1 MKLGKIRK
9 ALEGLLLDVNLGRVT
24 TDKAILTWDSDEDL
38 KSGDFVRGIDEDGN
52 EYNLEDGDYVTD
64 DGKTIVV
71 EGNKVVEIKDKEA
84 EVSNETPT
92 NEEFARTTIQNFEV
106 SYSEKEQLIAAAY
119 RELGGN
125 GYLAE
130 AGDDYAVFYFYNG
143 DWEPAGYMRYD
154 IEWVDGKPVL
164 SNPVEVK
171 PSYVPK
177 TDVANDVVEET
188 KETEVTEVKEV
199 TEEMAGVQEMARLQE
214 TDGESPVEPDVEPD
228 EDQPE
233 PASTEETVEDKVAKL
248 EDLVAKL
255 EAQIGELENRIA
267 KLEDRIGKLE
277 ETPKTVEEE
286 FRSMSRPKG
295 NGRKENNIIR
305 FAEA

>member
-1 MKLGKIRK
+1 MRLGKIRK

-24 TDKAILTWDSDEDL
+24 TDKAIITWDSDEDL
-38 KSGDFVRGIDEDGN
+38 KSGDFVRGIDEEGN
-52 EYNLEDGDYVTD
+52 EYDLEDGDYVTD

-71 EGNKVVEIKDKEA
+71 EGNKVVEIRDKEA

-92 NEEFARTTIQNFEV
+92 NEEFARMTIRNFAV
-106 SYSEKEQLIAAAY
+106 SYGEKEQLIADAY
-119 RELGGN
+119 TQMGGY
-125 GYLAE
+125 GYLTE
-130 AGDDYAVFYFYNG
+130 AGDEYAIFYIYNG

-171 PSYVPK
+171 PAFVVK
-177 TDVANDVVEET
+177 DVEKEVEEEK
-188 KETEVTEVKEV
+188 KETEVTEEK
-199 TEEMAGVQEMARLQE
+199 TEEMSKLQE
-214 TDGESPVEPDVEPD
+214 HDNESPVEPDEDKESTEPEPD
-228 EDQPE
+228 ENKD
-233 PASTEETVEDKVAKL
+233 TEDSMEDRIAKLEELVAKL
-248 EDLVAKL
+248 ED
-255 EAQIGELENRIA
+255 RIA

-286 FRSMSRPKG
+286 FRGLSKPKG

>member
-38 KSGDFVRGIDEDGN
+38 KSGDFARGIDEDGN

-84 EVSNETPT
+84 EVAPT

-106 SYSEKEQLIAAAY
+106 SYSEKEQLIADVY
-119 RELGGN
+119 RDMGGN

-143 DWEPAGYMRYD
+143 DWEPAGYVRYD
-154 IEWVDGKPVL
+154 IEWVDDKPVL
-164 SNPVEVK
+164 SNPTEVK

-177 TDVANDVVEET
+177 TDVAKDVVEET
-188 KETEVTEVKEV
+188 EETEETEVTEVKEV

-233 PASTEETVEDKVAKL
+233 PDATEDTVEDKVAKL
-248 EDLVAKL
+248 EDL
-255 EAQIGELENRIA
+255 GA
-267 KLEDRIGKLE
+267 KLEDRIAKLEARIGGLEDRIAKLE
-277 ETPKTVEEE
+277 EEPKTVEEE

>member
-24 TDKAILTWDSDEDL
+24 TDKAIITWDSDEDL
-38 KSGDFVRGIDEDGN
+38 KSGDFVRGVNEEGN
-52 EYNLEDGDYVTD
+52 EYDLEDGDYVTD

-84 EVSNETPT
+84 EVAPT
-92 NEEFARTTIQNFEV
+92 NEEFARMTIQNFEV
-106 SYSEKEQLIAAAY
+106 SYTEKEQLIAEAY
-119 RELGGN
+119 TNMGGL

-130 AGDDYAVFYFYNG
+130 AGDEYAVFYLYNG

-171 PSYVPK
+171 PAYAVKDVEK
-177 TDVANDVVEET
+177 TDVEKTDVEEEK
-188 KETEVTEVKEV
+188 KEEEVKEEKK
-199 TEEMAGVQEMARLQE
+199 EEMSKLQE
-214 TDGESPVEPDVEPD
+214 QDNESPVEPDEDKKSTEPEPD
-228 EDQPE
+228 EKED
-233 PASTEETVEDKVAKL
+233 TEDSAEDRIAKL
-248 EDLVAKL
+248 EELVSK
-255 EAQIGELENRIA
+255 LENRIA
-267 KLEDRIGKLE
+267 KLEE
-277 ETPKTVEEE
+277 NPKTVEEE
-286 FRSMSRPKG
+286 FRGLNKPKG

>member
-84 EVSNETPT
+84 EVSDETPT

-106 SYSEKEQLIAAAY
+106 SYSEKEQLIADVY
-119 RELGGN
+119 RDMGGK

-143 DWEPAGYMRYD
+143 DWEPAGYVRYD
-154 IEWVDGKPVL
+154 IEWVDDKPVL

-171 PSYVPK
+171 PAFVVKEEEKVEEP
-177 TDVANDVVEET
+177 VAEEVKEETVEET
-188 KETEVTEVKEV
+188 TEVKEV
-199 TEEMAGVQEMARLQE
+199 TEEMAKLQE
-214 TDGESPVEPDVEPD
+214 TDDESPVEPD

-233 PASTEETVEDKVAKL
+233 PDAAEETVEDKVAKL

-255 EAQIGELENRIA
+255 EDRIA

-277 ETPKTVEEE
+277 EEPKTVEEE

>member
-84 EVSNETPT
+84 EVAPT

-106 SYSEKEQLIAAAY
+106 SYTDKEQLIAAAY
-119 RELGGN
+119 KELGGN

-130 AGDDYAVFYFYNG
+130 AGDGYAVFYFYNG
-143 DWEPAGYMRYD
+143 DWEPAGYVRYD
-154 IEWVDGKPVL
+154 IEWVDDKPVL

-171 PSYVPK
+171 PAFVVK
-177 TDVANDVVEET
+177 EEETVEET
-188 KETEVTEVKEV
+188 TEVKEV
-199 TEEMAGVQEMARLQE
+199 TEEMAGVQE
-214 TDGESPVEPDVEPD
+214 TDSESPVEPDETESEPD
-228 EDQPE
+228 ATND
-233 PASTEETVEDKVAKL
+233 SVDDTVEDR
-248 EDLVAKL
+248 VAKL
-255 EAQIGELENRIA
+255 EARIGEQENLVA
-267 KLEDRIGKLE
+267 KLEDRIGELEDRIAKLE
-277 ETPKTVEEE
+277 EEPKTVEEE

>member
-24 TDKAILTWDSDEDL
+24 TDKAIITWDSDEDL
-38 KSGDFVRGIDEDGN
+38 KSGDFVRGIDEEGK
-52 EYNLEDGDYVTD
+52 EYDLEDGDYVTD

-71 EGNKVVEIKDKEA
+71 EGNKVVEIRDKEA
-84 EVSNETPT
+84 EVAPT
-92 NEEFARTTIQNFEV
+92 NEEFARMTIRNFEV
-106 SYSEKEQLIAAAY
+106 SYTEKEQLIAEAY
-119 RELGGN
+119 TDMGGL

-130 AGDDYAVFYFYNG
+130 AGDEYAVFYLYNG

-171 PSYVPK
+171 PAYAVK
-177 TDVANDVVEET
+177 DIVEEVKEEKKET
-188 KETEVTEVKEV
+188 ETEVTEEK
-199 TEEMAGVQEMARLQE
+199 TEEMSKLQE
-214 TDGESPVEPDVEPD
+214 QDNESPVEPDEDKESAEPEPD
-228 EDQPE
+228 EKED
-233 PASTEETVEDKVAKL
+233 TEDSVEDRIAKL
-248 EDLVAKL
+248 EELV
-255 EAQIGELENRIA
+255 A
-267 KLEDRIGKLE
+267 KLEDRIAKLE
-277 ETPKTVEEE
+277 EEPKTVEEE
-286 FRSMSRPKG
+286 FRSMSKPKG

>member
-64 DGKTIVV
+64 DGKTITV

-84 EVSNETPT
+84 EVAPT

-106 SYSEKEQLIAAAY
+106 SYSEKEQLIADVY

-130 AGDDYAVFYFYNG
+130 AGETYAVFYLYNG

-164 SNPVEVK
+164 SNPTEVK
-171 PSYVPK
+171 PGFVVK
-177 TDVANDVVEET
+177 EEETVEET
-188 KETEVTEVKEV
+188 VEETTEVKEV
-199 TEEMAGVQEMARLQE
+199 TEEMAGVQEMAKLQE
-214 TDGESPVEPDVEPD
+214 TDSESPVEPD

-255 EAQIGELENRIA
+255 EDRIA

-277 ETPKTVEEE
+277 EEPKTVEEE

>member
-84 EVSNETPT
+84 EVAPT
-92 NEEFARTTIQNFEV
+92 NEEFARTTIRNFEV
-106 SYSEKEQLIAAAY
+106 SYTDKEQLIAAAY

-143 DWEPAGYMRYD
+143 DWEPAGYVRYD
-154 IEWVDGKPVL
+154 IEWVDDKPVL

-171 PSYVPK
+171 PAFVVK
-177 TDVANDVVEET
+177 EEETVEET
-188 KETEVTEVKEV
+188 VEETTEVKEV
-199 TEEMAGVQEMARLQE
+199 TEEMAGVQE
-214 TDGESPVEPDVEPD
+214 TDGESPVEPD

-233 PASTEETVEDKVAKL
+233 PDAAEETVEDRVAKL
-248 EDLVAKL
+248 ENLV
-255 EAQIGELENRIA
+255 A
-267 KLEDRIGKLE
+267 KLEDRIGGLEDRIAKLE

>member
-24 TDKAILTWDSDEDL
+24 TDKAIITWDSDEDL

-52 EYNLEDGDYVTD
+52 EYDLEDGDYVTD

-71 EGNKVVEIKDKEA
+71 EGNKVVEIRDKEA

-92 NEEFARTTIQNFEV
+92 NEEFARMTIRNFAV
-106 SYSEKEQLIAAAY
+106 SYTEKEQLIAEAY
-119 RELGGN
+119 TDMGGL

-130 AGDDYAVFYFYNG
+130 AGDEYAVFYLYNG

-171 PSYVPK
+171 PAYAVK
-177 TDVANDVVEET
+177 DVVEEVKEEKKET
-188 KETEVTEVKEV
+188 ETEVTEEK
-199 TEEMAGVQEMARLQE
+199 TEEMSKLQE
-214 TDGESPVEPDVEPD
+214 HDNESPVEPDEDKESAEPEPD
-228 EDQPE
+228 EKEDSE
-233 PASTEETVEDKVAKL
+233 DSVEDRIAKL
-248 EDLVAKL
+248 EELV
-255 EAQIGELENRIA
+255 A
-267 KLEDRIGKLE
+267 KLEDRIAKLE
-277 ETPKTVEEE
+277 EEPKTVEEE
-286 FRSMSRPKG
+286 FRGLNKPKG

>member
-24 TDKAILTWDSDEDL
+24 TDKAIITWDSDEDL
-38 KSGDFVRGIDEDGN
+38 KSGDFVRGVNEEGN
-52 EYNLEDGDYVTD
+52 EYDLEDGDYVTD

-84 EVSNETPT
+84 EVAPT
-92 NEEFARTTIQNFEV
+92 NEQFARMTIQNFEV
-106 SYSEKEQLIAAAY
+106 SYSEKEQLIAEAY
-119 RELGGN
+119 TNMGGL

-130 AGDDYAVFYFYNG
+130 AGDEYAVFYLYNV

-171 PSYVPK
+171 PAYAVKDVEK
-177 TDVANDVVEET
+177 TDVEEEVKEEK
-188 KETEVTEVKEV
+188 KETEVTEEK
-199 TEEMAGVQEMARLQE
+199 TEEMSKLQE
-214 TDGESPVEPDVEPD
+214 QDNESPVEPDEDKKSTEPEPD
-228 EDQPE
+228 EKED
-233 PASTEETVEDKVAKL
+233 TEDSAED
-248 EDLVAKL
+248 
-255 EAQIGELENRIA
+255 RIA
-267 KLEDRIGKLE
+267 KLEELVSKLEDRIAKLE
-277 ETPKTVEEE
+277 ENPKTVEEE
-286 FRSMSRPKG
+286 FRSMSKPKG

>member
-106 SYSEKEQLIAAAY
+106 SYTEKEQLIAAAY

-143 DWEPAGYMRYD
+143 DWEPAGYVRYD

-171 PSYVPK
+171 PAFVVK
-177 TDVANDVVEET
+177 EEETVEET
-188 KETEVTEVKEV
+188 GVEETTEVKEV
-199 TEEMAGVQEMARLQE
+199 TEEMARLQE
-214 TDGESPVEPDVEPD
+214 TDSESPVEPDETESEPD
-228 EDQPE
+228 ATNNSVDD
-233 PASTEETVEDKVAKL
+233 TVEDR
-248 EDLVAKL
+248 VAKL
-255 EAQIGELENRIA
+255 EARIGEQENLVA
-267 KLEDRIGKLE
+267 KLEDRIGELEDRIAKLE
-277 ETPKTVEEE
+277 EEPKTVEEE

>member
-24 TDKAILTWDSDEDL
+24 TDKAIITWDSDEDL
-38 KSGDFVRGIDEDGN
+38 KSGDFVRGVDEEGN
-52 EYNLEDGDYVTD
+52 EYDLEDGDYVTD

-92 NEEFARTTIQNFEV
+92 NEEFARMTIQNFEV
-106 SYSEKEQLIAAAY
+106 SYTEREQLIAKAY
-119 RELGGN
+119 TDMGGC
-125 GYLAE
+125 GYLTE
-130 AGDDYAVFYFYNG
+130 AGDEYAVFYLYNG

-164 SNPVEVK
+164 SNPVEVMPAFVVK
-171 PSYVPK
+171 DVEK
-177 TDVANDVVEET
+177 TDVEEEVKEEK
-188 KETEVTEVKEV
+188 KETEVTE
-199 TEEMAGVQEMARLQE
+199 EMSKLQE
-214 TDGESPVEPDVEPD
+214 HDDESPVEPDEDKKSTEPEPD
-228 EDQPE
+228 EKED
-233 PASTEETVEDKVAKL
+233 TEDSVEH
-248 EDLVAKL
+248 
-255 EAQIGELENRIA
+255 RIA
-267 KLEDRIGKLE
+267 KLEELVVKLEDRIAKLE
-277 ETPKTVEEE
+277 EEPKTVEEE
-286 FRSMSRPKG
+286 FRGLNKPKG